1 MKRQAYFDCG
11 IDPSLSF
18 DLFVGCVNTTTSV
31 IHTNASFDLIAFQVQ
46 TDRARGSGVR
56 ECLEIETSL
65 FDESSEEI
73 EKVTLSECVYYNSR
87 GQKRFSQD

>member
-1 MKRQAYFDCG
+1 M
-11 IDPSLSF
+11 
-18 DLFVGCVNTTTSV
+18 TTV

-46 TDRARGSGVR
+46 TDRTRGSGVR

-73 EKVTLSECVYYNSR
+73 EKVTCQSVCTIPEAKKDLARIN
-87 GQKRFSQD
+87 KWPLW